1 MTTLFL
7 VLLLANLIGVIACNR
22 IARSRGSRHV
32 VFWTI
37 MGIIFGPFA
46 IPFVLRFTR
55 DANHATDMPAA

>member
-7 VLLLANLIGVIACNR
+7 ILLLANLIGVIVCNS
-22 IARSRGSRHV
+22 IAKSRGSRHV

-37 MGIIFGPFA
+37 MGVIFGPFA

-55 DANHATDMPAA
+55 PADHETNAPAA